1 MLKPAHPRPAAPAR
15 ASARHSRCPG
25 ASAHDRDP
33 AARTACGWPARPW
46 CPLAARAQAV
56 AERVS
61 VHARQRPAAP
71 PSSAPAAPALPA
83 SGCPPSWIACAP
95 ARSAGASSGRTSI
108 PAVCPVLDTG
118 KTAPGVDSR
127 PGSRPGCSRVRPWHA
142 AAIVVL
148 DRSRSSLCRAEQGG
162 PGQPTVRNAR
172 CAGLRGRQCYAVAS
186 ADDGAIALTRPASH
200 LIGSSSGLRPE
211 AGGPG
216 QKATCPARQVRGGQR
231 KGRPCRRTLPRD
243 GSADHADD
251 QCVPS
256 GQGI

>member
-1 MLKPAHPRPAAPAR
+1 MPGNAPQHRRVPRRQRRLCRRRAVRPAGSHVPQ
-15 ASARHSRCPG
+15 PG
-25 ASAHDRDP
+25 RQVHQ
-33 AARTACGWPARPW
+33 AAC
-46 CPLAARAQAV
+46 
-56 AERVS
+56 
-61 VHARQRPAAP
+61 
-71 PSSAPAAPALPA
+71 
-83 SGCPPSWIACAP
+83 
-95 ARSAGASSGRTSI
+95 TSI

-200 LIGSSSGLRPE
+200 LIGSPSGLRPE

-231 KGRPCRRTLPRD
+231 KGRPCKRTLPRD

>member
-1 MLKPAHPRPAAPAR
+1 MLKPAHPRPVAPAR
-15 ASARHSRCPG
+15 ALPGTVDAPERPLMTVTRLRGPRAAGLPGHGAHWPQERRPSRS
-25 ASAHDRDP
+25 ASAYMPGNAPQHR
-33 AARTACGWPARPW
+33 
-46 CPLAARAQAV
+46 
-56 AERVS
+56 RVPR
-61 VHARQRPAAP
+61 RQRRLCRRRAVRPAGSHVP
-71 PSSAPAAPALPA
+71 QPGRQVHQAA
-83 SGCPPSWIACAP
+83 
-95 ARSAGASSGRTSI
+95 RTSI

-200 LIGSSSGLRPE
+200 LIGIVVRPE
-211 AGGPG
+211 A
-216 QKATCPARQVRGGQR
+216 
-231 KGRPCRRTLPRD
+231 
-243 GSADHADD
+243 
-251 QCVPS
+251 
-256 GQGI
+256 